1 MKQYLQRQS
10 PPPGGVELVIQYGQ
24 TEYNSIRVCNT
35 EYQWEYVGVT
45 HEYVT
50 SRTPHTKV
58 PAISHTTQQDV
69 FILHDLSNLFA
80 LRGPMSCSDAAKKR
94 TRWKLD
100 AQLLL
105 DDLRENPTNT
115 RTAFYLA
122 QAPPPPTPHA

>member
-1 MKQYLQRQS
+1 M
-10 PPPGGVELVIQYGQ
+10 
-24 TEYNSIRVCNT
+24 CNT

-69 FILHDLSNLFA
+69 FILHDLSNLFV
-80 LRGPMSCSDAAKKR
+80 LSDSMLCSDVTKKR
-94 TRWKLD
+94 ARWQLD

-105 DDLRENPTNT
+105 EDLRKNPTNT

-122 QAPPPPTPHA
+122 QVAPPQTLQS